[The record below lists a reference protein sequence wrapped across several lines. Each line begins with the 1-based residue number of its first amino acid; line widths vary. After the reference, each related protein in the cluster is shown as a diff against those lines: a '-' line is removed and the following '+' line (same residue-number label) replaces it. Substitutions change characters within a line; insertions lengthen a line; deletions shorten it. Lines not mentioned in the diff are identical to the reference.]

1 MPNWIDLVI
10 SGFIL
15 ASVLYSLFRGMIR
28 EVFSIVALVAGY
40 FCASR
45 LYSTAAP
52 QLESLIGQKLVSQI
66 LSFVLLYFAAAFVVI
81 LFGKLMVKL
90 LWSSHEISVMDRF
103 LGGVIGLVKGA
114 FVVSL
119 LLIPIGFIPAIRN
132 DISSRSMLAPYFLEG
147 SKFLTQRIHQNA
159 GVSSLTSQNGTPL
172 VVQDPLKGAIQT
184 KLNQWVD
191 QGRRKNSPNRPQA
204 ASSPSPTQ
212 PSTHETVS
220 PPEPGKDQTHREE
233 DQITPEDQSKM
244 NELLDNLL
252 SPEKSDP

>member
-45 LYSTAAP
+45 FYSSAAP

-66 LSFVLLYFAAAFVVI
+66 LSFMLLYFVAAFVVI
-81 LFGKLMVKL
+81 LSGKLMVRL

-103 LGGVIGLVKGA
+103 LGGLIGLAKGA

-132 DISSRSMLAPYFLEG
+132 DISSRSVLAPYFLEG
-147 SKFLTQRIHQNA
+147 SKFLTQRIHQDA
-159 GVSSLTSQNGTPL
+159 GVSTLISPNGNPL
-172 VVQDPLKGAIQT
+172 GVQEPLKSAVQT
-184 KLNQWVD
+184 KLHQWVD
-191 QGRRKNSPNRPQA
+191 QSHRKAPPNRTQA
-204 ASSPSPTQ
+204 ASSPSPAQ
-212 PSTHETVS
+212 PTAPETAST
-220 PPEPGKDQTHREE
+220 PGSENDQSHQEG

-252 SPEKSDP
+252 STDKPEQ